1 MRAEAEIA
9 EMQYWDKRKAKIGQ
23 EPTLLDQFAMAA
35 PEPSSAGVIK
45 FLQANAPSQVEA
57 PTHEQYENA
66 VCALRYIRAEAMM
79 KARALTN
86 PDE

>member
-1 MRAEAEIA
+1 
-9 EMQYWDKRKAKIGQ
+9 
-23 EPTLLDQFAMAA
+23 
-35 PEPSSAGVIK
+35 
-45 FLQANAPSQVEA
+45 VEA

>member
-1 MRAEAEIA
+1 
-9 EMQYWDKRKAKIGQ
+9 
-23 EPTLLDQFAMAA
+23 
-35 PEPSSAGVIK
+35 
-45 FLQANAPSQVEA
+45 LQANAPSQVEA